1 VIDVTLAAD
10 FSLRGCVGD
19 DSVHIAND
27 QNAGMAMLTLN
38 AQKDYG
44 ALWEFLRLTT

>member
-27 QNAGMAMLTLN
+27 QNAGMTMLRLN

-44 ALWEFLRLTT
+44 AL